1 MPAESFETTA
11 RRYAALPFARQSL
24 GNRLNALVKFTVM
37 PLLPAYHLERL
48 ERQWGFPKPQKP
60 TFSLADETWRHE
72 HSRLMAGQPRPEHLI
87 GTPSLRV
94 AS

>member
-1 MPAESFETTA
+1 
-11 RRYAALPFARQSL
+11 
-24 GNRLNALVKFTVM
+24 M

-48 ERQWGFPKPQKP
+48 ERQWGFPRPQKP
-60 TFSLADETWRHE
+60 TFSLADETWRQE
-72 HSRLMAGQPRPEHLI
+72 HNRLMAGQPRPEHLI